1 MNYLRAEQIC
11 PDILIEQASAI
22 QEDIEA
28 GRIDTALEKLCRVD
42 PRYWESM
49 FNKKSL
55 STLSS
60 KNLDAARRSSKC
72 VASSPRRLAFR

>member
-1 MNYLRAEQIC
+1 MCDIRTEQEFARK
-11 PDILIEQASAI
+11 LIHPVGGN